1 MHAFFTLNVLWG
13 NAWPPRSPT
22 ALNTYLRGYMMFS
35 RQQLY
40 GFISARTI
48 PVTAL
53 ADFRETLVG
62 ILMLYAASW
71 AHETMQLSII
81 HCLYYFHVDFVCAF
95 GNTLERTHSQSQ
107 CWPWKGQVL
116 PAPCS
121 WIGQQENRKCDVH
134 PLDAL
139 AGCTGSRL
147 SRDMQRTGRELLLDV
162 RLCRARNFAQA
173 FYGVSPTQISL
184 RIYTLIIV

>member
-1 MHAFFTLNVLWG
+1 MCLAAPITNGLEYVPSWLYDVL
-13 NAWPPRSPT
+13 P
-22 ALNTYLRGYMMFS
+22 
-35 RQQLY
+35 
-40 GFISARTI
+40 SATERLHFRPNHTCNS
-48 PVTAL
+48 TCRCQRA
-53 ADFRETLVG
+53 FRETLVG
-62 ILMLYAASW
+62 ILMLYAAPW
-71 AHETMQLSII
+71 AHETMQLSIV

-107 CWPWKGQVL
+107 CWPWKGPVL

-147 SRDMQRTGRELLLDV
+147 SRDMQRTGRELLRREAMQSTKL
-162 RLCRARNFAQA
+162 RASLLRGFFNTDIFAD
-173 FYGVSPTQISL
+173 T
-184 RIYTLIIV
+184 YTHHCVVV